1 MPKKPLLSLFF
12 NLSVLA
18 KGLDGILEVIGG
30 LTLFFIPPNQIHK
43 LVWGLTQHELSQDPH
58 DLLTSLLLHSTNNL
72 SHGTTTFASIY
83 LLLHGAV
90 KVVLV
95 VGLLRKWRWSYPAAM
110 IVFSLFV
117 LYQQY
122 RYAHTHSAA
131 LIVLSVLDGII
142 IILTWFEYK
151 RLVATN
157 SFAVQSNSKKW

>member
-1 MPKKPLLSLFF
+1 
-12 NLSVLA
+12 
-18 KGLDGILEVIGG
+18 
-30 LTLFFIPPNQIHK
+30 
-43 LVWGLTQHELSQDPH
+43 
-58 DLLTSLLLHSTNNL
+58 
-72 SHGTTTFASIY
+72 
-83 LLLHGAV
+83 
-90 KVVLV
+90 
-95 VGLLRKWRWSYPAAM
+95 M